1 MACPIHSLKRM
12 PFLGSASYGTHVPSR
27 TLAPSWSFFKKC
39 VSWNWK
45 RKHDILIVHMTN
57 PSMDIFCHI
66 FCHDSSCEITET
78 SAELQFPLSEME
90 SIKKWDFPS
99 GRVSA
104 SEAHWPQLL
113 LAFSTMVS
121 FVLTCWQITSS
132 SLPSFLI
139 LYTTGQISYHLLS
152 LLSIPWH
159 LPSEFF

>member
-1 MACPIHSLKRM
+1 MMACPIHSLKRM
-12 PFLGSASYGTHVPSR
+12 PFQGSASYGTHVPSR

-45 RKHDILIVHMTN
+45 RKHEILIVHMTN
-57 PSMDIFCHI
+57 PSMVHSAIF
-66 FCHDSSCEITET
+66 
-78 SAELQFPLSEME
+78 
-90 SIKKWDFPS
+90 SIMTLAVKSQRPVRVTIPSLKKWDFPS

-113 LAFSTMVS
+113 LAFNTMVS

-139 LYTTGQISYHLLS
+139 LYTTGLISYHLLS

-159 LPSEFF
+159 LPSELF

>member
-12 PFLGSASYGTHVPSR
+12 PFQGSASYGTHVPSR
-27 TLAPSWSFFKKC
+27 TFAPSWSFFKKMWLMKLKKKARDPHC
-39 VSWNWK
+39 TYDKSKHVS
-45 RKHDILIVHMTN
+45 L
-57 PSMDIFCHI
+57 CHI

-90 SIKKWDFPS
+90 SVKKWDFPS

-113 LAFSTMVS
+113 LAFNTMVS

-159 LPSEFF
+159 LPSELF